1 MSLPTRAPMR
11 SAPPATRWA
20 TGLSGFPRLFAGV
33 TLTTL
38 VVLMLHLRRETLSAA
53 DRASGRAAF
62 LDVSSL
68 NLGRALTGVPPVFFA
83 GALAAH
89 PGPAVIARFLRF

>member
-1 MSLPTRAPMR
+1 
-11 SAPPATRWA
+11 
-20 TGLSGFPRLFAGV
+20 LFEGI

-68 NLGRALTGVPPVFFA
+68 NFG
-83 GALAAH
+83 GALAAVFLLAPWQRIQSRPLTNDASRNRRPH
-89 PGPAVIARFLRF
+89 TREVVDPRRNLRSVTLDPAGEVGC